1 MKEVPYRLIRNSPAE
16 FEELLSREGVV
27 LVSKNSKPFAIALDA
42 ASESLE
48 SAVRLLTQVRAQLAV
63 SGMRAVARERRL
75 DRLSPEEIQAEIN
88 AVRLNRRR

>member
-16 FEELLSREGVV
+16 FEQVLSREGVI

-48 SAVRLLTQVRAQLAV
+48 TLVRLITQVRAQLAV
-63 SGMRAVARERRL
+63 SGMRTEAKARRL
-75 DRLSPEEIQAEIN
+75 DQLTPEEIQAEIN
-88 AVRLNRRR
+88 AVRSTRSR

>member
-16 FEELLSREGVV
+16 FEKLLSREGVV

-75 DRLSPEEIQAEIN
+75 DRLTSVEIQAEID
-88 AVRLNRRR
+88 AVRLRRRR

>member
-88 AVRLNRRR
+88 AVRLRRRR

>member
-1 MKEVPYRLIRNSPAE
+1 MKEVPYRLIRNAPSE

-48 SAVRLLTQVRAQLAV
+48 TVLRLLTQIRAQLAV
-63 SGMRAVARERRL
+63 SGMRAGAKERRL
-75 DRLSPEEIQAEIN
+75 DRLTPEEIQAEIK
-88 AVRLNRRR
+88 AVRSTRRR